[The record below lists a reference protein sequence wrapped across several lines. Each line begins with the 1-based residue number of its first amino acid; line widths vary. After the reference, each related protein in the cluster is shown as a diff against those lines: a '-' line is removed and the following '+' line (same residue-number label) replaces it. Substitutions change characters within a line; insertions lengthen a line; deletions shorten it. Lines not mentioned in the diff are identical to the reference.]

1 MRSYPAFRRGP
12 DRPDLFGPGAPM
24 SPHAEPARR
33 AIADLHD
40 RDPGFVLLAD
50 KKLLWQGDAKP
61 RPALEAVLRFPE
73 FGFIHWMARNTA
85 LYADRAQPLRHD
97 L

>member
-1 MRSYPAFRRGP
+1 M
-12 DRPDLFGPGAPM
+12 
-24 SPHAEPARR
+24 
-33 AIADLHD
+33 
-40 RDPGFVLLAD
+40 LAD

-61 RPALEAVLRFPE
+61 RPALEAVHRFPE

-85 LYADRAQPLRHD
+85 LDADRAQPLRHD